1 MTIHETARKAAIIAA
16 MTAVALSA
24 NLSVAAVANAG
35 EGHWSIGK
43 GVQCRLVMGK
53 VVCTKSRP

>member
-1 MTIHETARKAAIIAA
+1 MKSIKNAVLAATMLALGAA
-16 MTAVALSA
+16 ALPA
-24 NLSVAAVANAG
+24 PVLAG

-43 GVQCRLVMGK
+43 GVQCKVIAGK